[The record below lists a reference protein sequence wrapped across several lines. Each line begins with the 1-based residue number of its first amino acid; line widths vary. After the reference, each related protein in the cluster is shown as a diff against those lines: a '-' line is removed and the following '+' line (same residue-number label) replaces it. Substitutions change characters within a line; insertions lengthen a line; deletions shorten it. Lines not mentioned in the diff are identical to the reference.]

1 MKQQSIRSVRN
12 FVDSTLDAAG
22 RWTVVN
28 PAAGLTWADD
38 DYELWFDYTA
48 GMAAHYIS
56 RDFEVEENKWYCFQL
71 RTHWFLWSAS
81 PSPDPQF
88 SDNNVEI
95 TGDIDADVGSILTYD
110 GTNENDFAWIFRATA
125 DGIITVKVGFNLNGT
140 ESVGLDADV
149 QLQNFQLEDLYAGNF
164 AGEFCAPRKTYVN
177 TVGFAGENNNTID
190 DTTNRLTRDIGT
202 TVVTESYK
210 GLAVFGDSNADSIY
224 ISSPHKGPEFIEL
237 LEGMHR
243 DRFFNAIAYSGMT
256 WIYQNSPA
264 WGSPYPVTIT
274 EAMIEWVRDQGLAFG
289 GIKPMVMMFALGI
302 NDMVH
307 LLDRAIT
314 APTSPIDPQF
324 TEAGLRAHITEIVNY
339 CLSQKYVVILPTLV
353 PAQAY
358 VFFGSP
364 AISWASPLAEPNATD
379 MAMSHNAWLYQTFYD
394 DPNVYVIECT
404 EPLRE
409 ATTSYK
415 MIDEYSEDGIHMTH
429 LGQQVY
435 ADAISRVL
443 TNIHGF
449 QEDGIR
455 SYVANTG
462 TDY

>member
-1 MKQQSIRSVRN
+1 
-12 FVDSTLDAAG
+12 
-22 RWTVVN
+22 
-28 PAAGLTWADD
+28 
-38 DYELWFDYTA
+38 
-48 GMAAHYIS
+48 
-56 RDFEVEENKWYCFQL
+56 
-71 RTHWFLWSAS
+71 
-81 PSPDPQF
+81 
-88 SDNNVEI
+88 
-95 TGDIDADVGSILTYD
+95 
-110 GTNENDFAWIFRATA
+110 
-125 DGIITVKVGFNLNGT
+125 
-140 ESVGLDADV
+140 
-149 QLQNFQLEDLYAGNF
+149 
-164 AGEFCAPRKTYVN
+164 
-177 TVGFAGENNNTID
+177 
-190 DTTNRLTRDIGT
+190 
-202 TVVTESYK
+202 
-210 GLAVFGDSNADSIY
+210 
-224 ISSPHKGPEFIEL
+224 
-237 LEGMHR
+237 
-243 DRFFNAIAYSGMT
+243 
-256 WIYQNSPA
+256 
-264 WGSPYPVTIT
+264 
-274 EAMIEWVRDQGLAFG
+274 MIEWVRDQGLAFG